1 MIKRHIEDLINRN
14 TGKGKAVIIL
24 GARQVGKTTVLEKM
38 FSGKKDV
45 LWLDGDE
52 PQVKAA
58 FQNISSDRLKAIIGD
73 HKVLVIDEAQNIEEV
88 GQKLKLVTD
97 LIKDVHLIVSGSSSF
112 ELADKLNE
120 PLTGRKREFNLYPV
134 SYREMSDHHGLLKE
148 AGMLKHRLVYGYYPE
163 TVTSPGKEKKVL
175 KELLNSYLY
184 KDVLKWG
191 KLKKSERILKLL
203 QAIAFQVGN
212 EVSYSELGTITG
224 LDKQTVESYIQLL
237 EQAFVVFR
245 LGAFSRNL
253 RKELSR
259 SRKIYFFD
267 NGIRNALI
275 NNFSD
280 IDLREDRGKLWENF
294 LISERIKYLNYSELW
309 VSQYFWRTYDQQEID
324 YIEESDGE
332 FSAYEF
338 KWNARKNYKI
348 PEIFKKE
355 YKVRKTEIIT
365 PENFENF
372 VGL

>member
-1 MIKRHIEDLINRN
+1 MIKRQIEDLINN
-14 TGKGKAVIIL
+14 HTGKGKAVIIL

-38 FSGKKDV
+38 FSDRKDV

-97 LIKDVHLIVSGSSSF
+97 LIKDVQLIVSGSSSF

-134 SYREMSDHHGLLKE
+134 SYKEMSEHHGLLKE
-148 AGMLKHRLVYGYYPE
+148 SGMLKHRLVYGYYPE

-259 SRKIYFFD
+259 SRKIYFYD

-275 NNFSD
+275 NNYSD

-324 YIEESDGE
+324 YIEESDGQ

-355 YKVRKTEIIT
+355 YKVRNTEIIT

-372 VGL
+372 VGV

>member
-1 MIKRHIEDLINRN
+1 MIKRQIEDLINN
-14 TGKGKAVIIL
+14 HTGKGKAVIIL

-38 FSGKKDV
+38 FSGRKDV

-58 FQNISSDRLKAIIGD
+58 FQNISSDRLKAVIGD
-73 HKVLVIDEAQNIEEV
+73 HKVLLIDEAQNIEEV

-97 LIKDVHLIVSGSSSF
+97 LIKDVQLIVSGSSSF

-134 SYREMSDHHGLLKE
+134 SYKEMSDHHGLLKE

-259 SRKIYFFD
+259 SRKIYFYD

-280 IDLREDRGKLWENF
+280 IELREDRGRLWENF

-372 VGL
+372 VGV

>member
-1 MIKRHIEDLINRN
+1 MIKRQIEDLINN
-14 TGKGKAVIIL
+14 HTGKGKAVIIL

-38 FSGKKDV
+38 FSGRKDV

-52 PQVKAA
+52 PQIKAA

-73 HKVLVIDEAQNIEEV
+73 NKVLLIDEAQNIEEV

-97 LIKDVHLIVSGSSSF
+97 LIKDVQLIVSGSSSF

-134 SYREMSDHHGLLKE
+134 SYKEMSDHHGLLKE

-275 NNFSD
+275 NNFSE

-338 KWNARKNYKI
+338 KWNAHKKKKI
-348 PEIFKKE
+348 PEIFMKE
-355 YKVRKTEIIT
+355 YKVRKTQIIT
-365 PENFENF
+365 PENFEDF
-372 VGL
+372 VGV

>member
-1 MIKRHIEDLINRN
+1 MIERQIEDLINRN

-38 FSGKKDV
+38 FSNRKDV

-52 PQVKAA
+52 PQVKSA
-58 FQNISSDRLKAIIGD
+58 FESISSERLKAIIGD
-73 HKVLVIDEAQNIEEV
+73 HKVLVIDEAQNIEDI
-88 GQKLKLVTD
+88 GKKLKLVTD
-97 LIKDVHLIVSGSSSF
+97 LIKDVQLIVSGSSSF
-112 ELADKLNE
+112 ELANKLNE

-134 SYREMSDHHGLLKE
+134 SYKEMSDHHGLLKE

-259 SRKIYFFD
+259 SRKIYFYD

-280 IDLREDRGKLWENF
+280 IELREDRGRLWENF
-294 LISERIKYLNYSELW
+294 LISERIKYLSYSELW

-338 KWNARKNYKI
+338 KWNAHKKKKI
-348 PEIFKKE
+348 PEIFMKE
-355 YKVRKTEIIT
+355 YKVRKTQIIT

-372 VGL
+372 VGI

>member
-1 MIKRHIEDLINRN
+1 MIKRQIEDLINN
-14 TGKGKAVIIL
+14 HTGKGKAVIIL

-38 FSGKKDV
+38 FSGRKDV

-58 FQNISSDRLKAIIGD
+58 FQNISSDRLKAVIGD
-73 HKVLVIDEAQNIEEV
+73 HKVLLIDEAQNIEEV

-97 LIKDVHLIVSGSSSF
+97 LIKDVQLIVSGSSSF

-134 SYREMSDHHGLLKE
+134 SYKEMSDHHGLLKE

-259 SRKIYFFD
+259 SRKIYFYD

-280 IDLREDRGKLWENF
+280 IELREDRGRLWENF
-294 LISERIKYLNYSELW
+294 LISERIKYLNYRELW

-338 KWNARKNYKI
+338 KWNAYKKKKI
-348 PEIFKKE
+348 PEIFMKQ
-355 YKVRKTEIIT
+355 YKVRKAQIIT

-372 VGL
+372 VGV